1 MLAKIQ
7 NQTGHWVDRIVTIL
21 LVGGTGIILVF
32 LFAVQF
38 PTGNQYQLEAG
49 KVSPSTIVAPRQ
61 ITYESQILTDE
72 ARERAAQAVEPQ
84 YDPPESRV
92 RRQQLDRAEQILE
105 FISIVRSD
113 PYATRDV
120 QSDYLAAIPDLTLTQ
135 EQIGQIIELSP
146 EEWDS
151 IVAEVPQVLTSA
163 MREEIHNTDSAL
175 KAAQRSVPALI
186 VGDLDEPATS
196 VVTEIVRDL
205 IRPNSFYNE
214 ERTEELRTIER
225 NQVPIQTV
233 SFERDEVILRA
244 GDVVTPKDVEALAQ
258 VGLLQSEWNW
268 WLVVRSL
275 LWTVALMSVV
285 GGALYRLRPGIL
297 ASNQQLALLSL
308 STILWLVLAKLMIVP
323 HEWLPYLYP
332 MATLGML
339 IAVLVDLRIAIV
351 LTLAFTLS
359 ILYFS
364 TADAMVVTYVSMGS
378 LVGALT
384 LGRAERLTAFLWA
397 GLAVMLSNLL
407 IFAAFRAPFIEF
419 TTSRQMQML
428 LVLAVSGGL
437 SASIA
442 LIGYFV
448 LGNIFGITTSL
459 QLTELSRP
467 THPLLRQLLLKAPG
481 TYHHTIVVSNLSE
494 RAAAAIGADAFLTRV
509 GAYYHDIGK
518 TVRPYFFIENSADG
532 AENPHDKL
540 DPLTSAQIIISH
552 VTDGID
558 LAQKYKL
565 PARLQDF
572 IREHHGTS
580 LVQYFYS
587 QAQREAKAG
596 EVVDE
601 SDFRYAG
608 PRPRTKET
616 AILMLADTC
625 ESAVR
630 AIRPATR
637 AELAKVVN
645 NLIDTRVADGE
656 LAESDLTFKEL
667 QTVKDVF
674 LQVLQGVHHP
684 RIAYPQRAKP
694 TPLMAASAPRPV
706 AASPAANSDQPSVE
720 EPAAPAAAQS
730 AANPKEKPTRVPGGF
745 EQFA

>member
-1 MLAKIQ
+1 MDPIKRMLAKIQ
-7 NQTGHWVDRIVTIL
+7 SQTGVWVDRAVTTL
-21 LVGGTGIILVF
+21 LVGGTGIIMVV
-32 LFAVQF
+32 LFAAQF

-49 KVSPSTIVAPRQ
+49 TVSPSTIVAPRQ
-61 ITYESQILTDE
+61 ITYESQILTEE

-92 RRQQLDRAEQILE
+92 RRQQVERTEEILE
-105 FISIVRSD
+105 FVSIVRND
-113 PYATRDV
+113 PYATRDIQV
-120 QSDYLAAIPDLTLTQ
+120 DYLAAIPDLSLTQ
-135 EQIGQIIELSP
+135 EQIGQIMELSP
-146 EEWDS
+146 EEWDN
-151 IVAEVPQVLTSA
+151 VVTEVPRVLATA
-163 MREEIHNTDSAL
+163 MREEIHNTESAL
-175 KAAQRSVPALI
+175 KSARRSVPALI
-186 VGDLDEPATS
+186 EGDFSEPANNL
-196 VVTEIVRDL
+196 VTELVRDL

-214 ERTEELRTIER
+214 ERTEELRNVER
-225 NQVPIQTV
+225 NKVPIQTV
-233 SFERDEVILRA
+233 SLERDEVILRA
-244 GDVVTPKDVEALAQ
+244 GDVVTPQDVEALEQ

-268 WLVVRSL
+268 WLALRAL
-275 LWTVALMSVV
+275 LWSVALIGVV
-285 GGALYRLRPGIL
+285 GAALYRLRPETL
-297 ASNQQLALLSL
+297 ASNQQLALLAL
-308 STILWLVLAKLMIVP
+308 ATILWLLLARLMIIP

-339 IAVLVDLRIAIV
+339 IGVLIDLRVAIV
-351 LTLAFTLS
+351 ITLAFTLS
-359 ILYFS
+359 LLYFS
-364 TADAMVVTYVSMGS
+364 AADAMVVVYASVGS

-407 IFAAFRAPFIEF
+407 VFAAFRAPFMEF
-419 TTSRQMQML
+419 TTSKQMQML
-428 LVLAVSGGL
+428 LVLALSGGL

-467 THPLLRQLLLKAPG
+467 THPLLRQLLLKSPG

-532 AENPHDKL
+532 AESPHDKL

-552 VTDGID
+552 INDGVD

-565 PARLQDF
+565 PARIRDF

-580 LVQYFYS
+580 LVQYFYA
-587 QAQREAKAG
+587 QAQRQAKPG

-601 SDFRYAG
+601 NDFRYAG

-637 AELAKVVN
+637 ADLADVVN
-645 NLIDTRVADGE
+645 NLIDSRVADGDLDE
-656 LAESDLTFKEL
+656 CDLTFREL
-667 QTVKDVF
+667 QTIKDVF

-684 RIAYPQRAKP
+684 RIAYPQRMKL
-694 TPLMAASAPRPV
+694 TPQ
-706 AASPAANSDQPSVE
+706 PAD
-720 EPAAPAAAQS
+720 APAAAANS
-730 AANPKEKPTRVPGGF
+730 KAPEKAAPRVAATQPAERRDDAPAHVPGGY